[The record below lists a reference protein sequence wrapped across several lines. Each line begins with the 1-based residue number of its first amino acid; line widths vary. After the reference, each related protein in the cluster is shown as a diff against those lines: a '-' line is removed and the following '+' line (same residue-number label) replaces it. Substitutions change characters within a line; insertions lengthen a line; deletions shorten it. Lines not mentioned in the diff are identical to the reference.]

1 MSYGLPDVLRHFS
14 IEKTADQWLEP
25 WFGCLTMNNPS
36 IFCEQKWL
44 AHALTD
50 GELFSLYTPGSACF
64 FPVIYVWS
72 TVGIVALLRRKKQ
85 QVWQLSLV
93 VCLIGGFLFQLAAEA
108 KARYCLPYYLCCFPL
123 AAAGLS
129 FTAKHIRS
137 RRQRATA
144 KIIVKYLHPAP
155 CNLGEGYG
163 ILMTVTVARFGAYAS
178 RVPTTPYCA
187 FGKSIFFERGI
198 YHEPEICY
206 R

>member
-1 MSYGLPDVLRHFS
+1 
-14 IEKTADQWLEP
+14 
-25 WFGCLTMNNPS
+25 MNNPS

-50 GELFSLYTPGSACF
+50 GGLFSPIHTWLSMLLS
-64 FPVIYVWS
+64 VIYVWS

-144 KIIVKYLHPAP
+144 K
-155 CNLGEGYG
+155 
-163 ILMTVTVARFGAYAS
+163 
-178 RVPTTPYCA
+178 
-187 FGKSIFFERGI
+187 
-198 YHEPEICY
+198 
-206 R
+206 